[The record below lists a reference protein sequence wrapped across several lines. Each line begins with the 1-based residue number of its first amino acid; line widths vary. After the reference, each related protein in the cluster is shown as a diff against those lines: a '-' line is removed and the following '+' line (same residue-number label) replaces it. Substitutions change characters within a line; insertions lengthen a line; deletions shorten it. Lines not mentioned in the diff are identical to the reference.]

1 MREQENAGLR
11 VCKRCLTREMN
22 ADGYF
27 QNLHDYIAGIDEEL
41 KAAKTLYEERLSVCK
56 ECDMLLSGMCRVC
69 GCYVELRAVMKRNS
83 CPGRR
88 W

>member
-1 MREQENAGLR
+1 MQEQGKAGIR
-11 VCKRCLTREMN
+11 ACKRCLTREMN

-27 QNLHDYIAGIDEEL
+27 QSLHDYIAGIEEEL
-41 KAAKTLYEERLSVCK
+41 KADEELYEERLSVCK

-69 GCYVELRAVMKRNS
+69 GCYVELRAVMRKNN
-83 CPGRR
+83 CPGHK